1 LLLLLLLLQLLILLI
16 LCPIIAVSLWK
27 SICSRVIIA
36 STQLTLLTLGACLQK
51 CTILSDVLWL
61 SGIQTVLFG
70 DERWMVLHIL
80 LLTQAVV
87 MLSWRVRGAS
97 LLIPMWVDQLWRAAL
112 IYTSLTALP
121 RVVGCVWL
129 WLVKTKLSLTHL
141 LLTHLGMISLVGSL
155 QLIELCRHVIPT
167 LLLLTRPVMNARLL
181 QPMLLLVML
190 LLFLLLLMPLLLLLL
205 LLPLPSLLLII
216 GIPFHEAINNVLL
229 SSWRGARHPVGEPW
243 LLGFTWTR

>member
-1 LLLLLLLLQLLILLI
+1 
-16 LCPIIAVSLWK
+16 
-27 SICSRVIIA
+27 
-36 STQLTLLTLGACLQK
+36 
-51 CTILSDVLWL
+51 
-61 SGIQTVLFG
+61 
-70 DERWMVLHIL
+70 M
-80 LLTQAVV
+80 
-87 MLSWRVRGAS
+87 
-97 LLIPMWVDQLWRAAL
+97 
-112 IYTSLTALP
+112 
-121 RVVGCVWL
+121 
-129 WLVKTKLSLTHL
+129 SLTHL

-229 SSWRGARHPVGEPW
+229 SSWRGARHPVGEP
-243 LLGFTWTR
+243 